1 MIKHPLILGILGSH
15 SSMISSRNIHH
26 GGRDSFPNMSV
37 GGLSNWKNLSLDQWW
52 VMFVQRGTTGGN
64 VGMFTTSE
72 TCGFARYLRLAGLNS
87 EDLSNA
93 LNHDIS

>member
-1 MIKHPLILGILGSH
+1 MNNFIHDQTPPKILGISRDPSH
-15 SSMISSRNIHH
+15 RFHPATSTM
-26 GGRDSFPNMSV
+26 
-37 GGLSNWKNLSLDQWW
+37 
-52 VMFVQRGTTGGN
+52 VMFVQRGTGGT